1 MNLTITNDVTKVS
14 VPIPVY
20 DSNPSDLY
28 NVLMGPYDM
37 DDLGGYTESDGAQTG
52 PQMIYG
58 IQGKTFFAA
67 GKIIF

>member
-1 MNLTITNDVTKVS
+1 MTQVS

-37 DDLGGYTESDGAQTG
+37 DDLGCYTESDGAQTG

-58 IQGKTFFAA
+58 IPGTIFFAA
-67 GKIIF
+67 RKIIF